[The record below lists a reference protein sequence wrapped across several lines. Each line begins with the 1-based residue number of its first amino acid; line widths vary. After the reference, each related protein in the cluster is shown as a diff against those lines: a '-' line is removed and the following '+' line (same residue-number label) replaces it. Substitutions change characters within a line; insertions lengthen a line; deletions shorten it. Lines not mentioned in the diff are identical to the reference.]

1 MMADTLLAALGRA
14 QGGPQERL
22 DWLLLGLGRSR
33 GVGRHKQGL
42 VKGSRIRMHPSCTLR
57 SLSQRLLPG
66 PIPVSA
72 RWPPTGRHYFSAA
85 LSRPSGDVFGV
96 SNSTALERRRL
107 QARTKASA
115 GSVPS
120 FRFTRSTAVLPASI
134 AAAVEHCGNVLG
146 VTEELFSSASGPRP
160 RHTQSV

>member
-1 MMADTLLAALGRA
+1 MATNWKTL
-14 QGGPQERL
+14 
-22 DWLLLGLGRSR
+22 
-33 GVGRHKQGL
+33 
-42 VKGSRIRMHPSCTLR
+42 
-57 SLSQRLLPG
+57 
-66 PIPVSA
+66 
-72 RWPPTGRHYFSAA
+72 FSAA

-120 FRFTRSTAVLPASI
+120 FRFTRRTAVRPASI

-146 VTEELFSSASGPRP
+146 VTEELFSSASGPAPGTLRESREVP
-160 RHTQSV
+160 PSHACRGKMAVTEEVNGTVPASGETLDGLGRWGRG